1 MNNIY
6 IDLGKKLT
14 EQQIRE
20 VAKKYDVP
28 YASLKAVILT
38 EARSDGF
45 YSHTLIPVVRF
56 ENHIFHKKTNGIY
69 AKSHPTLSSK
79 TFTNK
84 YNKQGYNEY
93 LRFLQAYDIDSDSAI
108 WSTSWGIGQVM
119 GFNFAVT
126 GAMNLHQFMN
136 NMFDSESKQIEAMMG
151 FIKANGLLQAMRNSD
166 WSTFA
171 RGYNGKDYALN
182 KYHTKLASAYK
193 QYA

>member
-14 EQQIRE
+14 EQQIKE
-20 VAKKYDVP
+20 VALKYQVP

-38 EARSDGF
+38 EAKSDGF

-69 AKSHPTLSSK
+69 TANYPHLSSK
-79 TFTNK
+79 SFTNK
-84 YNKQGYNEY
+84 YNKEGYAEFI
-93 LRFLQAYDIDSDSAI
+93 RFLQAYDLDADSAI

-119 GFNFAVT
+119 GFNFPVT
-126 GAMNLHQFMN
+126 GAMNLQQFMK
-136 NMFDSESKQIEAMMG
+136 NMFESEAKQMDAMMG
-151 FIKANGLLQAMRNSD
+151 FVKSNGLLPAMRNMD

-171 RGYNGKDYALN
+171 RVYNGPDYALN
-182 KYHTKLASAYK
+182 KYHTKLDTAY
-193 QYA
+193 QRYA